1 MSGFQKVAGVL
12 AGIAAY
18 VLTTTSSSAGPLPS
32 ADVNFPEFD
41 APRIELGQLLFF
53 DPILS
58 GNKTVSCATCHH
70 PKFNTADGLSLGIG
84 DGGIGLGTDRKVDA
98 ANPPEK
104 RIPRN
109 APALFNLGASEFV
122 SFFHDGRLEVDKTRA
137 SGIRTPLGGE
147 MESGFASLLSAQT
160 MFPVLS
166 AAEMAGHFSENDVS
180 KAVRQGVLTGDG
192 GAWDILAKRVE
203 AIPEYRAQFDPI
215 IGSDKPI
222 HFTDIS
228 DAIAAFV
235 DFEWRATNSPFDL
248 HLRLGQQLE
257 AQAEAGKQ
265 LFYGEAGCATC
276 HSGLFQ
282 TDHQFHAI
290 AMPQIGPGKAA
301 GFERHQRDEGR
312 MRVTGNLS
320 DAYAFRTPSLRNV
333 AHTSPYGHSGAYGT
347 LEEVVRHHLDP
358 VGSLNAYLEASAVLP
373 VEVGK
378 DDFAVMRN
386 PEEVAKIAAANA
398 LAPVDLDEQEIGE
411 IIAFLN
417 ALTDPQSLKGA
428 LGVPALV
435 PSGLPLDQ

>member
-32 ADVNFPEFD
+32 AYFNFPEFD
-41 APRIELGQLLFF
+41 ASRIELGQLLFF

-222 HFTDIS
+222 YFTDIS

-248 HLRLGQQLE
+248 HLRLGQQLD

-265 LFYGEAGCATC
+265 LFYGDAGCATC

-312 MRVTGNLS
+312 MRVTGNLA

-398 LAPVDLDEQEIGE
+398 LASVDLDEQEIGE

-428 LGVPALV
+428 LGIPTSV